1 MAIKTPKNSSKKNEK
16 KGYNIE
22 LKWNDN
28 YFNEVN
34 AKLKRV
40 LLGVSEYSKN
50 VMNDKYV
57 PKNTGTLINSAEIA
71 ILSDDTA
78 DIKWEAP
85 YASEIYYDKSRTLK
99 GKRGPVWFDRMFEE
113 YRSRIEKEAN
123 RIYKG

>member
-1 MAIKTPKNSSKKNEK
+1 MAITTPKNSSKKNEK

-57 PKNTGTLINSAEIA
+57 PKNTGALINSAEIA

-85 YASEIYYDKSRTLK
+85 YASEIYYDKSHTLK
-99 GKRGPVWFDRMFEE
+99 GKRGPVWFDRMFED